1 MLCATR
7 DVRAQRAGA
16 ISMPIAV
23 VNKSNIA
30 ISGVTRRLTLTFL
43 LSIFAINFMDRQI
56 LAILV
61 EPIKHDLKL
70 SDTQIGMLYGLAFAV
85 LYSTA
90 GIPIARL
97 ADRWNR
103 SWIINCS
110 LVLFSV
116 MTAACGLA
124 IGYWQLVIARIGVA
138 IGEGGTNPPSHSIIS
153 DLYGV
158 DRRSTAMAI
167 FSLGPHIGIIL
178 GFIIGGVIGQYFG
191 WRVAFVSAGVMGFI
205 ISLLSFRYLQE
216 PSREWSSAQ
225 PVEAPPISLVVR
237 KLFRYKSMVHLF
249 VGAAVWS
256 TAAYA
261 VIGWLASFLVRSH
274 GLSISVAGTNL
285 ALILGLFGGVGT
297 VLGGLLAD
305 HLGGRN
311 AAWRLRLVSIA
322 GLVLVLGWPLVLWE
336 TRTTHALVLFAIPG
350 ALFGFYLGPTF
361 AMVQSLVEPPMRATA
376 AAALLFVINI
386 LGLGLGPL
394 AVGALSDA
402 LQPTQGLDSLRGA
415 LLIVSPIFLWASYHY
430 YNASGT
436 IDTDLARAHAYQKGL
451 HPNEK

>member
-7 DVRAQRAGA
+7 DVRAEVAGA
-16 ISMPIAV
+16 FSMPISVAG
-23 VNKSNIA
+23 KSNTV
-30 ISGVTRRLTLTFL
+30 ISDATRGLTLTIL

-61 EPIKHDLKL
+61 EPIKHDLEL
-70 SDTQIGMLYGLAFAV
+70 SDTQVGVLYGLAFAV

-103 SWIINCS
+103 AWIINCS

-124 IGYWQLVIARIGVA
+124 SGYWQLVISRVGVA

-153 DLYGV
+153 DLYAV

-167 FSLGPHIGIIL
+167 FSLGPHVGIIL
-178 GFIIGGVIGQYFG
+178 GFIIGGVVGQFFG
-191 WRVAFVSAGVMGFI
+191 WRVAFVSAGVLGLIF
-205 ISLLSFRYLQE
+205 SLLSFRRLQE
-216 PSREWSSAQ
+216 PSRESFMAQ
-225 PVEAPPISLVVR
+225 PVEAPPIGAVVR
-237 KLFRYKSMVHLF
+237 KLFRYNSMVHLF

-274 GLSISVAGTNL
+274 GLSISAAGTYL
-285 ALILGLFGGVGT
+285 AIILGLLGGVGT

-305 HLGGRN
+305 RLAVRN
-311 AAWRLRLVSIA
+311 AAWRFRVVGIA
-322 GLVLVLGWPLVLWE
+322 GLVMASGWALAMWE
-336 TRTTHALVLFAIPG
+336 TRTTFALVLLVVPG
-350 ALFGFYLGPTF
+350 GLFGFYLGPTF

-386 LGLGLGPL
+386 VGLGVGPV

-402 LQPTQGLDSLRGA
+402 LQPSSQMLKLG
-415 LLIVSPIFLWASYHY
+415 
-430 YNASGT
+430 
-436 IDTDLARAHAYQKGL
+436 RAFATGS
-451 HPNEK
+451 